1 MKTKLTTITEPREP
15 TATAASVTPNEN
27 VFNEGQVL
35 LIVINPERITKTV
48 KVKIRKR
55 IEGKA

>member
-15 TATAASVTPNEN
+15 TATAANVTPNEN

-48 KVKIRKR
+48 KVKIGCR
-55 IEGKA
+55 